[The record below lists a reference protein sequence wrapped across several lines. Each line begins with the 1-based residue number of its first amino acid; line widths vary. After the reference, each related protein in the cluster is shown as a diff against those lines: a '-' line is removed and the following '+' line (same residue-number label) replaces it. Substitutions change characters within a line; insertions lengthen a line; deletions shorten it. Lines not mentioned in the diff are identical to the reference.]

1 MSIEC
6 PSNSSNYKFN
16 ENLGQEWNIKEQ
28 MNGMEW
34 KAIAT
39 RKQNKKHYDN
49 R

>member
-16 ENLGQEWNIKEQ
+16 ENLGQEWKIKEQ
-28 MNGMEW
+28 MNGMEGHSD
-34 KAIAT
+34 KKT
-39 RKQNKKHYDN
+39 KKKHYDN